1 MRIGELAE
9 ASGTTTKTLRFY
21 EEVGLLPAP
30 PRTAS
35 GYRDYTPNMLS
46 RLDFIR
52 RSRTAGLTL
61 AQIREILDIRDAGVA
76 PCQHVQDLLQGRL
89 EELERQITDVQA
101 LRHTVSQLRDGAA
114 TIDPTN
120 CDTTIVCRY
129 L

>member
-30 PRTAS
+30 ARTPN
-35 GYRDYTPNMLS
+35 GYRDYTTEALP

-52 RSRTAGLTL
+52 RNRTAGFTLT
-61 AQIREILDIRDAGVA
+61 QIREVLNIRDAGVA
-76 PCQHVQDLLQGRL
+76 PCQHVQDLLETRL
-89 EELERQITDVQA
+89 GELDRQIADLQA
-101 LRHTVSQLRDGAA
+101 LRHAVADLSDSATTV
-114 TIDPTN
+114 DPIK
-120 CDTTIVCRY
+120 CDATTICRY